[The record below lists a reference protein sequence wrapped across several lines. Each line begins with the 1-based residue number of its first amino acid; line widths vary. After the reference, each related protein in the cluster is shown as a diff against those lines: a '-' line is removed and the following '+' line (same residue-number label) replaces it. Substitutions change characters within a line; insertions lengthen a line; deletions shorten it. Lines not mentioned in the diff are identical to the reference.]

1 MYPSPE
7 MPAFGTFVHDQ
18 VEALRRAGVEIDVLY
33 INGRASKWNY
43 LRGFLRYWRQL
54 RQGNYDLVHAHYVLT
69 GVIARAQWGRRVILT
84 HHGVEALGYPRWQA
98 LLCKVATPLFDAA
111 IHVSEEVRRTL
122 RDSDGWVIPCGVDLD
137 AFAPLP
143 RDEARARLG
152 LPQGRRLILWAG
164 EPWRPEKQFH
174 LVERALPLVQ
184 EALPDAELVL
194 LTKKPHDVVPIYM
207 SACDALVLT
216 SAYEG
221 SPMVVKEAMACNL
234 PVVSVPVGD
243 VSDVIGTTSGCALV
257 TSDPVDVAQAL
268 IDVIREPRRT
278 DGRARIAHL
287 RHDRVAERVLRV
299 YASAVGPKR
308 G

>member
-1 MYPSPE
+1 MYPTPE

-33 INGRASKWNY
+33 INGRQSRWNY
-43 LRGFLRYWRQL
+43 IRGFLRYWRQL
-54 RQGNYDLVHAHYVLT
+54 RRGRYDLVHAHYVLT
-69 GVIARAQWGRRVILT
+69 GIIARVQWGKRVVLT

-98 LLCKVATPLFDAA
+98 RLCKVMTPLCDAA

-122 RDSDGWVIPCGVDLD
+122 RDADGWVIPCGVDLD
-137 AFAPLP
+137 AFVPLP
-143 RDEARARLG
+143 RDEARAQLG
-152 LPQGRRLILWAG
+152 LPPSKRLILWAG

-184 EALPDAELVL
+184 RELPDAELVL
-194 LTKKPHDVVPIYM
+194 LTNQPHHRVPVYM

-216 SAYEG
+216 SRYEG

-243 VSDVIGTTSGCALV
+243 VPEVIGGVPGCLLTAP
-257 TSDPVDVAQAL
+257 DPADIAAKL
-268 IDVIREPRRT
+268 IAVLREPRRT
-278 DGRARIAHL
+278 DGRARIDHL
-287 RHDRVAERVLRV
+287 RHDRVAERVLGV
-299 YASAVGPKR
+299 YTATLAPK
-308 G
+308 